1 MKTQVQRL
9 LSSNSMKR
17 HLVSELQRDLRD
29 CRETMEAL
37 QQSKDSDRG
46 MEVRSPAPVHVRSPL
61 ETCSKEALRFV
72 DVRSKYRRKPLS
84 QMLAGSFW
92 APSRSDAS

>member
-37 QQSKDSDRG
+37 QQSKDGDRG
-46 MEVRSPAPVHVRSPL
+46 MEVRSLAPVHIRSPL
-61 ETCSKEALRFV
+61 ETFSKKALRFV
-72 DVRSKYRRKPLS
+72 DVRSKYKKKPLS
-84 QMLAGSFW
+84 QMLVGWFW